1 MVVVTQFS
9 GFFRKVR
16 LSYANSNQELSLKQ
30 SPNSELSNL
39 DTAQPCPVTAFSF
52 SLRLFFCC
60 SFFLSYGIC
69 QAENNSLGRDSTS
82 DKVPIIR
89 VVAEDLAP
97 LDIGL
102 EIGKQSKKLFAD
114 IERRYD
120 RYLMARLSQLGFD
133 DILSKRLPGLRNSI
147 EPGYQKELEGIASS
161 WSLIHDNKLG
171 DGFLSWDEYW
181 LLNLLPD
188 LGLPANGVGFGV
200 LGELSSE
207 GGAIVGRNLDLKSNP
222 ELRSLQAITVY
233 EYADSAVVNIG
244 FAGIVSVLTGF
255 NESGLFVANFNADSS
270 SSYQN
275 AFGVRKN
282 VQEAVKARGFVLRRA
297 LEAYTSTRE
306 ATRFIAK
313 TDTGNG
319 SNTLIADNVNI
330 QVLEQSV
337 PGKVT
342 IRRWNSDTHPSK
354 RWDRESQIAVVDCYV
369 STAMPN
375 NCRRAKDS
383 YRWDRLR
390 SLAGFTS
397 SEKASVQDVARIM
410 LDKSNKYYEILG
422 DDTIQSMI
430 YLPGSG
436 HLYLYA
442 APINS
447 SGDSTGSAVGHPSY
461 QVYFKDLMPS
471 KLRKS
476 KDTINY
482 FWWIIGLIMLLMLS
496 LWWVRR
502 SITR

>member
-1 MVVVTQFS
+1 MVVATQFS
-9 GFFRKVR
+9 GFFSKVR
-16 LSYANSNQELSLKQ
+16 FSYANSKQERSLKQ
-30 SPNSELSNL
+30 SPDSELNNL
-39 DTAQPCPVTAFSF
+39 DIAQPCPVTAFW
-52 SLRLFFCC
+52 LRLFFC
-60 SFFLSYGIC
+60 FLFLISCEIC
-69 QAENNSLGRDSTS
+69 QATNNSLVPDSAS
-82 DKVPIIR
+82 DKIPIIH
-89 VVAEDLAP
+89 VVAENLAP
-97 LDIGL
+97 LDVGL
-102 EIGKQSKKLFAD
+102 EIGRQSKNLFSD

-120 RYLMARLSQLGFD
+120 RYLMASLSQLGFD
-133 DILSKRLPGLRNSI
+133 DILSNRLPGLRRSI

-207 GGAIVGRNLDLKSNP
+207 SSAIVGRNLDLKSNS

-233 EYADSAVVNIG
+233 EYDDSAVVNIG
-244 FAGIVSVLTGF
+244 FAGIVSVLAGF

-275 AFGVRKN
+275 AFGVKKN
-282 VQEAVKARGFVLRRA
+282 AQEAVKARGFVLRRA
-297 LEAYTSTRE
+297 LETYTSTRE
-306 ATRFIAK
+306 AARFIAK

-319 SNTLIADNVNI
+319 SNTLIADNENI

-337 PGKVT
+337 SGKEA

-354 RWDRESQIAVVDCYV
+354 RWGRESQIAVVDCYV
-369 STAMPN
+369 SISMPN
-375 NCRRAKDS
+375 NCKRAKDS

-397 SEKASVQDVARIM
+397 SNKANVQDVARIM

-422 DDTIQSMI
+422 DNTIQSMI

-447 SGDSTGSAVGHPSY
+447 TGGQAVNHPSY
-461 QVYFKDLMPS
+461 QVYFKDVMPS
-471 KLRKS
+471 KLRKPRN
-476 KDTINY
+476 TTNY
-482 FWWIIGLIMLLMLS
+482 FWWITGLVMLLMLS